1 MDPLTGQ
8 HLVRVKGTPLQIYGT
23 IELVLKMKE
32 KILYTKVV
40 IADDLTADIILDF
53 LEQNWNIEN

>member
-8 HLVRVKGTPLQIYGT
+8 HLVGVEGTPPQIYGT

-40 IADDLTADIILDF
+40 IEDNLTADIILDF